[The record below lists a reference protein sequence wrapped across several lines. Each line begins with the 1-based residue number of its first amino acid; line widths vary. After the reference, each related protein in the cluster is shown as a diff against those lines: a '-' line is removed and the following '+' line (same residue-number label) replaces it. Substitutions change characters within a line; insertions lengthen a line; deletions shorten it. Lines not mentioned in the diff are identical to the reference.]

1 MFRKTVQ
8 RAMSTAAASGEA
20 TIDGFAKMHAPK
32 LSLFGLHAKYANAL
46 YSVASKQNVLEAV
59 EGELKTIHEE
69 IAKNPTFAEFLKD
82 PTIARGEKKADI
94 AKVMDAAKF
103 SKPVSGLF
111 TVLAENGR
119 LGDAKHVIAAY
130 NRLMRAHRGEVQ
142 AKITSADPLTKEQ
155 LAQVQTALKA
165 RIQKGETLLLETVVD
180 PTILGGL
187 KVQIADLFIDLSL
200 STKIEKIHMILSTRQ

>member
-1 MFRKTVQ
+1 MFRNAIT
-8 RAMSTAAASGEA
+8 RAMSTASEA
-20 TIDGFAKMHAPK
+20 TIDGFSKMHAPK
-32 LSLFGLHAKYANAL
+32 LALFGLHAKYANAL
-46 YSVASKQNVLEAV
+46 YSVASKQGVLEEV
-59 EGELKTIHEE
+59 EQELKTIHDQ
-69 IAKNPTFAEFLKD
+69 IASNATFAEFLKD
-82 PTIARGEKKADI
+82 PTIARSEKKDDI
-94 AKVMDAAKF
+94 SKVMDAAKF

-119 LGDAKHVIAAY
+119 LGDAKNVIQAY

-155 LAQVQTALKA
+155 LTQVQTALKA
-165 RIQKGETLLLETVVD
+165 RIQKNETLLLETVVD

-200 STKIEKIHMILSTRQ
+200 ATKIEKIHMILSSRQ